1 MQLQTV
7 NRTDAEKIFG
17 AFTNAAGAT
26 ITTGYAVAFTTV
38 VASLDGN
45 KAVLPAAGS
54 DRTFAG
60 ISTSDVADNAVG
72 LYQAYGYCGS
82 VFYFAEATS
91 VSLAVGAHAAGPGVA
106 GSNGVGVLGVTFAIG
121 PVVIVA
127 SIGAVVRS
135 AGGYTQGFIRAL

>member
-1 MQLQTV
+1 MIIQSV

-26 ITTGYAVAFTTV
+26 ITTGDAVAFTTT

-45 KAVLPAAGS
+45 KAVLPAAGQLN
-54 DRTFAG
+54 TFAG

-91 VSLAVGAHAAGPGVA
+91 VSLAVGGLAAGPGVA
-106 GSNGVGVLGVTFAIG
+106 ASNGVAVTGLSFALG
-121 PVVIVA
+121 PVIIVQ
-127 SIGAVVRS
+127 SVGAVVRS
-135 AGGYTQGFIRAL
+135 AGGYVQGFIRAL